1 MEKLFQ
7 IKRQA
12 LTMNNILTFL
22 KKEKMISTISILA
35 IFVSF
40 TLLSFIISF
49 VVLSNTA
56 MTYLQKQVQVRICF
70 KDSFKE
76 EEILNLKAELEK
88 DSRIMEVGYTSKD
101 EAFRIFKDLSKND
114 PVLQESL
121 TTNILPASL
130 EVRSY
135 DVKDL
140 DNIATEYS
148 TKEYVE
154 SIKYLKDIKDRFKY
168 YSGIIT
174 IFSLV
179 LFTLFFTVSFGII
192 LSTIRI
198 NIFQKK
204 EEIEIMKLVGAND
217 DFIQR
222 PFIHQGL
229 VYSLVGSALASLI
242 FAFILI
248 IMFAS
253 NTLGLRDLRDVYIV
267 GNFKIH
273 FIIFVVLLVVVIN
286 LFGYL
291 LGRFGSKTAVK
302 TYLNI

>member
-1 MEKLFQ
+1 
-7 IKRQA
+7 
-12 LTMNNILTFL
+12 MNNIITFL

-56 MTYLQKQVQVRICF
+56 MTYLQKQVQVRIFF

-76 EEILNLKAELEK
+76 DDILSLKSELEK
-88 DSRIMEVGYTSKD
+88 DSRVMEVGYTSKD

-121 TTNILPASL
+121 TINILPASL
-130 EVRSY
+130 EIRTF

-140 DNIATEYS
+140 DSIASEFAV
-148 TKEYVE
+148 KDYVE

-174 IFSLV
+174 ITSVV
-179 LFTLFFTVSFGII
+179 LFTLFFIVSFGII

-204 EEIEIMKLVGAND
+204 EEIEIMKLVGAKD

-222 PFIHQGL
+222 PFIHQGV
-229 VYSLVGSALASLI
+229 VYSLIGSAFAS
-242 FAFILI
+242 FVSAFILV

-253 NTLGLRDLRDVYIV
+253 NTLGLRDLKEVYLV
-267 GNFKIH
+267 GNLKIH
-273 FIIFVVLLVVVIN
+273 FLVFAFFLVIIIN
-286 LFGYL
+286 IFGYL

>member
-1 MEKLFQ
+1 
-7 IKRQA
+7 
-12 LTMNNILTFL
+12 MNNILTFL

-56 MTYLQKQVQVRICF
+56 MTYLQKQVQVRIFF

-88 DSRIMEVGYTSKD
+88 DSRVMEVGYTSKD

-148 TKEYVE
+148 TKDYVE

-174 IFSLV
+174 IVSLV
-179 LFTLFFTVSFGII
+179 LFTLFFIVSFGII

-253 NTLGLRDLRDVYIV
+253 NTLGLRDLRDVYLV
-267 GNFKIH
+267 GNLKIH
-273 FIIFVVLLVVVIN
+273 FIIFVALLVAVIN

>member
-1 MEKLFQ
+1 
-7 IKRQA
+7 
-12 LTMNNILTFL
+12 MNNILTFL

-56 MTYLQKQVQVRICF
+56 MTYLQKQVQVRIFF

-88 DSRIMEVGYTSKD
+88 DPRIMEVGYTSKD

-273 FIIFVVLLVVVIN
+273 FIIFVVLLVAVIN